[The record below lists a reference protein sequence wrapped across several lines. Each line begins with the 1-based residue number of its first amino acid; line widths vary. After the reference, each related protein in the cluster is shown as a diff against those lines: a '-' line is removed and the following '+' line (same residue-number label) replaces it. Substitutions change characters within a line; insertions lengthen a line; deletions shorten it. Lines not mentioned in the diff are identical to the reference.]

1 MRSRSS
7 DTGSQTSQGATAI
20 HHGPWWDGSQWGQ
33 YTGTKDTSEL
43 EKATMGISGGVK
55 VHRLGSK
62 KKVAKVAKGN
72 KGPVVGDKPP
82 DPNRCFQ

>member
-1 MRSRSS
+1 
-7 DTGSQTSQGATAI
+7 
-20 HHGPWWDGSQWGQ
+20 
-33 YTGTKDTSEL
+33 
-43 EKATMGISGGVK
+43 MGISGGVK

-72 KGPVVGDKPP
+72 KGLVVEDKPP